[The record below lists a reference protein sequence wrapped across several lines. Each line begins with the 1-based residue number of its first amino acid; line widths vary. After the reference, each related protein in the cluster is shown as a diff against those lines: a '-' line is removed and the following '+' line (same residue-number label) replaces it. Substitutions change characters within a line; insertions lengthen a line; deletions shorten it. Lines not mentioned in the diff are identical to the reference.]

1 MRMLIYGF
9 GPYRHYQKNVTEKIV
24 RKLPRRRWLK
34 KLIFPVR
41 FHRSRFIRA
50 VKEHRPDVILG
61 LGQCSTGRRLR
72 VETRAVNKRR
82 EYKGEKPRPIV
93 SAGARK
99 LLTNLELKLGRQAR
113 SSADA
118 GEYVCNYSMYVV
130 LHFLKRR
137 RLPARFGFI
146 HVPHDYEPWK
156 AARILLAAVGKIKS
170 AG

>member
-1 MRMLIYGF
+1 MRVLIYGF
-9 GPYRHYQKNVTEKIV
+9 GPYRHYRQNVTEKIV

-41 FHRSRFIRA
+41 FQRSQFLRVIE
-50 VKEHRPDVILG
+50 EHQPDVILG

-82 EYKGEKPRPIV
+82 EYKGDKPKPIV

-99 LLTNLELKLGRQAR
+99 LLTNLEMKLGRQAR
-113 SSADA
+113 SSVDA
-118 GEYVCNYSMYVV
+118 GEYVCNYSMYIV
-130 LHFLKRR
+130 LHLLKRR

-146 HVPHDYEPWK
+146 HVPHDYQPSK
-156 AARILLAAVGKIKS
+156 AVRILLAAVGKIKS